1 MKSRLSTTLKLSWIY
16 AVGNLARR
24 GLHVILLPLYTS
36 YLSTADFGA
45 LAMLTVTGGVLSMLI
60 STPLVTGGVMRFYYH
75 PDYRDRQ
82 GALVFNLALVTVV
95 LSALVAGAWW
105 LLAEPIAG
113 VLLGAGQPA
122 SLVRL
127 YSLALLLWPISEL
140 LIMFVKLRSR
150 AKFFVVLSLGE
161 CLISAGV
168 IVWGLTVADMGL
180 GAVVLGFIVGM
191 AFTALA
197 SGPFLLKSCRFA
209 FSASVLAGPMR
220 FGLPLLPTGL
230 SRLAMQLADRYVL
243 RVFKPLGT
251 VGMYSFAYSL
261 SEVIDTAVGT
271 PVNDGVG
278 PTIRKLESEPDA
290 QRQFI
295 RRSATLYYVLAVMAA
310 LAVSL
315 YAREIVM
322 LLARQEEYWPCWVII
337 PVVSLAFAQQTLGIF
352 LEWGMT
358 MRNKSMHLSGVL
370 LVSAGVNIALNFA
383 LIPLMG
389 MMGAAVATVISYL
402 LWNVLRGYY
411 SAKFY
416 DLHFDL
422 RRLSQITIVAVAVY
436 ALSLATA
443 GWVGFL
449 VNFAVKAA
457 LLAGFAAVCW
467 STGVL
472 DAGQKQWVAGL
483 WTRYVTRRGNT
494 RGDD

>member
-24 GLHVILLPLYTS
+24 GLHVVLLPLYTA
-36 YLSTADFGA
+36 YLSVADFGA

-60 STPLVTGGVMRFYYH
+60 STPLVTGGLMRFYYH

-82 GALVFNLALVTVV
+82 GTLVFNLMLVTVM
-95 LSALVAGAWW
+95 LSVVVAGAWW
-105 LLAEPIAG
+105 LLAGPIAG
-113 VLLGAGQPA
+113 ALLGTGQPV

-127 YSLALLLWPISEL
+127 YSLALLLWPINL
-140 LIMFVKLRSR
+140 LQIMFVKLKSR

-161 CLISAGV
+161 CLLTAGV
-168 IVWGLTVADMGL
+168 IVWGLTVADMGV
-180 GAVVLGFIVGM
+180 GAVVLGLVVGM
-191 AFTALA
+191 AFSSLA
-197 SGPFLLKSCRFA
+197 SAPFLLKHCRFRP
-209 FSASVLAGPMR
+209 SASVLAGPMR

-243 RVFKPLGT
+243 RVFKPLST

-271 PVNDGVG
+271 PINDGVG

-295 RRSATLYYVLAVMAA
+295 RRSATLYYLLAVLAA

-315 YAREIVM
+315 YAKEIVM
-322 LLARQEEYWPCWVII
+322 LLARREEYWPCWVII

-370 LVSAGVNIALNFA
+370 LVSAGVNIALNFM
-383 LIPLMG
+383 LIPPMG
-389 MMGAAVATVISYL
+389 MMGAAVATVISYV
-402 LWNVLRGYY
+402 LWNVLRAYY

-416 DLHFDL
+416 HLHFDL
-422 RRLSQITIVAVAVY
+422 RRLVQITIVAVAVY
-436 ALSLATA
+436 GISLATA
-443 GWVGFL
+443 EWVSFL
-449 VNFAVKAA
+449 ANFAIKAA
-457 LLAGFAAVCW
+457 LLAGFAVLCW
-467 STGVL
+467 FTGVL
-472 DAGQKQWVAGL
+472 DAGQKQWLAGL
-483 WTRYVTRRGNT
+483 WARLRAGRGST
-494 RGDD
+494 RGSD